1 MHFFIA
7 FFLSRY
13 YNIFLHLKNCKIKIK
28 NMNIIKKIIK
38 NKMKKVLDLFL
49 NLGYNICVCERV
61 RVNNKNN
68 NMKNKKYVV
77 VSVGGMNS
85 ENEKWLCEFSNL
97 DNCFDYINE
106 KVNEGE
112 MYNNDEELDRN
123 NIYWDSKEELDIF
136 INDEWYELYRKDVKL
151 NKDDVI
157 INMWCIGESN
167 IVYEVEYD
175 INKGDVIDGNGEEGC
190 VVGFDNDEVL
200 LWNDGEGWSSKLS
213 DCIK

>member
-1 MHFFIA
+1 
-7 FFLSRY
+7 
-13 YNIFLHLKNCKIKIK
+13 
-28 NMNIIKKIIK
+28 MNIIKRIIK
-38 NKMKKVLDLFL
+38 NKMKKVLEIFL
-49 NLGYNICVCERV
+49 NLSYNICVCERV
-61 RVNNKNN
+61 RVKSKNNNNN

-97 DNCFDYINE
+97 DKCFDYIKE

-123 NIYWDSKEELDIF
+123 NIDWDSKEELDIF

-200 LWNDGEGWSSKLS
+200 LWNRGEGWSSKLN

>member
-1 MHFFIA
+1 MHILKLLKMSKVKSKVKKFWISLRNAFI
-7 FFLSRY
+7 
-13 YNIFLHLKNCKIKIK
+13 
-28 NMNIIKKIIK
+28 
-38 NKMKKVLDLFL
+38 
-49 NLGYNICVCERV
+49 ICFVFEN
-61 RVNNKNN
+61 NNKNN
-68 NMKNKKYVV
+68 NKNKMRNKKYVV

-97 DNCFDYINE
+97 NKCFDFINE
-106 KVNEGE
+106 EVKIGNMDWE
-112 MYNNDEELDRN
+112 DLDRN
-123 NIYWDSKEELDIF
+123 NIDWDGKDNVDIF

-175 INKGDVIDGNGEEGC
+175 INKGDVIDSFGEDGC
-190 VVGFDNDEVL
+190 VVGFDNDKVL
-200 LWNDGEGWSSKLS
+200 LWNKGEGWSSKLS

>member
-1 MHFFIA
+1 
-7 FFLSRY
+7 
-13 YNIFLHLKNCKIKIK
+13 
-28 NMNIIKKIIK
+28 MNIIKRIIK
-38 NKMKKVLDLFL
+38 NKMKKVLEIFL
-49 NLGYNICVCERV
+49 NLSYNICVCERV

-167 IVYEVEYD
+167 IVYEV
-175 INKGDVIDGNGEEGC
+175 
-190 VVGFDNDEVL
+190 GFDNDEVL
-200 LWNDGEGWSSKLS
+200 LWNNGEGWSCELS

>member
-1 MHFFIA
+1 
-7 FFLSRY
+7 
-13 YNIFLHLKNCKIKIK
+13 
-28 NMNIIKKIIK
+28 MNIIKKIIK
-38 NKMKKVLDLFL
+38 NKMKKVLEIFL
-49 NLGYNICVCERV
+49 NLGYNICVCESV
-61 RVNNKNN
+61 RVKNKNNN

>member
-1 MHFFIA
+1 MHILKIFKMSKVKSKVKKLLNSLRNAFI
-7 FFLSRY
+7 
-13 YNIFLHLKNCKIKIK
+13 
-28 NMNIIKKIIK
+28 
-38 NKMKKVLDLFL
+38 
-49 NLGYNICVCERV
+49 ICFVFED
-61 RVNNKNN
+61 NNKNK
-68 NMKNKKYVV
+68 MKNKKYVV

-97 DNCFDYINE
+97 NKCFDFINE
-106 KVNEGE
+106 EVKIGNMDWE
-112 MYNNDEELDRN
+112 DLDRN
-123 NIYWDSKEELDIF
+123 NIDWDGKDNVDIF

-200 LWNDGEGWSSKLS
+200 LWNRGEGWSSKLS

>member
-1 MHFFIA
+1 
-7 FFLSRY
+7 
-13 YNIFLHLKNCKIKIK
+13 
-28 NMNIIKKIIK
+28 MNIIKRIIK
-38 NKMKKVLDLFL
+38 NKMKKVLEIFL
-49 NLGYNICVCERV
+49 NLSYNICVCERV

-151 NKDDVI
+151 NKDDDI

-175 INKGDVIDGNGEEGC
+175 INVGDVIDGNGEEGC

-200 LWNDGEGWSSKLS
+200 LWNNGEGWSCELS

>member
-1 MHFFIA
+1 
-7 FFLSRY
+7 
-13 YNIFLHLKNCKIKIK
+13 
-28 NMNIIKKIIK
+28 MNIIKKIIK

-123 NIYWDSKEELDIF
+123 NIYWDSKEELDILTELTGKDF
-136 INDEWYELYRKDVKL
+136 SALKTIAENAEKATAGAILNYNDYNVCGKVAVQVRQGIFVK
-151 NKDDVI
+151 
-157 INMWCIGESN
+157 
-167 IVYEVEYD
+167 
-175 INKGDVIDGNGEEGC
+175 
-190 VVGFDNDEVL
+190 
-200 LWNDGEGWSSKLS
+200 
-213 DCIK
+213 

>member
-1 MHFFIA
+1 
-7 FFLSRY
+7 
-13 YNIFLHLKNCKIKIK
+13 
-28 NMNIIKKIIK
+28 MNIIKKIIK
-38 NKMKKVLDLFL
+38 NKMKKVLEIFL

-61 RVNNKNN
+61 RVKNKNNN

-123 NIYWDSKEELDIF
+123 NIDWDSKEELDIF

-151 NKDDVI
+151 DKDDVI

-175 INKGDVIDGNGEEGC
+175 INVGDVIDGDGEEGC
-190 VVGFDNDEVL
+190 VVGFSDDEGYDEVL
-200 LWNDGEGWSSKLS
+200 LWNNGEGWSCELS

>member
-1 MHFFIA
+1 
-7 FFLSRY
+7 
-13 YNIFLHLKNCKIKIK
+13 
-28 NMNIIKKIIK
+28 
-38 NKMKKVLDLFL
+38 
-49 NLGYNICVCERV
+49 
-61 RVNNKNN
+61 
-68 NMKNKKYVV
+68 MKNKKYVV

-97 DNCFDYINE
+97 DNCFDYIKE

-123 NIYWDSKEELDIF
+123 NINWDSKEELDIF

-175 INKGDVIDGNGEEGC
+175 INK
-190 VVGFDNDEVL
+190 
-200 LWNDGEGWSSKLS
+200 
-213 DCIK
+213 